1 MSKRI
6 SHEKEKKLEKFIK
19 STFLDELEDVI
30 IFQDTDGSYQ
40 LFNSYHI
47 AKTVKNEYI
56 VTMTTTFT
64 THTFNELKNAVAWCT
79 FDKRNM
85 LYESNRILK
94 LDNLLAGL
102 DVDISLHTKIFKN
115 TKNTDDKLIFLA
127 KLSED
132 KLKKKRITD
141 ELYTYVSD
149 SKRWQIKR
157 FDRKPVQ

>member
-1 MSKRI
+1 MTKKNNP
-6 SHEKEKKLEKFIK
+6 EKQLEKFIK
-19 STFLDELEDVI
+19 SNFLGELEDVI
-30 IFQDTDGSYQ
+30 IFQNTDGSYE
-40 LFNSYHI
+40 LFNSYII
-47 AKTVKNEYI
+47 AKTVINEYI

-85 LYESNRILK
+85 LYQADRILK

-102 DVDISLHTKIFKN
+102 EVDISLHTKIFKN

-132 KLKKKRITD
+132 KIKKKKITD

-149 SKRWQIKR
+149 SKRWQTKR
-157 FDRKPVQ
+157 FDRKPAQ

>member
-1 MSKRI
+1 
-6 SHEKEKKLEKFIK
+6 
-19 STFLDELEDVI
+19 
-30 IFQDTDGSYQ
+30 
-40 LFNSYHI
+40 
-47 AKTVKNEYI
+47 
-56 VTMTTTFT
+56 MTTTFT

-85 LYESNRILK
+85 LYQADRILK

-102 DVDISLHTKIFKN
+102 EVDISLHTKIFKN

-132 KLKKKRITD
+132 KIKKKKITD

-149 SKRWQIKR
+149 SKRWQTKR
-157 FDRKPVQ
+157 FDRKPAQ